1 MDRYLYE
8 EIRLN
13 MVRRARNFAVAS
25 LSCSIVMFTF
35 PPLAIVLGFFAI
47 LFAFLSKGY
56 RVKMDKEAVTAV
68 KFALVGIVIG
78 CGILFAG
85 IYKLATDEEYRND
98 VVSSV
103 DSSLYGETYKDTY
116 GVMPSEI
123 INKYFGGGADE

>member
-8 EIRLN
+8 ETRLN

-25 LSCSIVMFTF
+25 LSCSIILFNF

-68 KFALVGIVIG
+68 KFALAGIVIG
-78 CGILFAG
+78 CGVFFAY
-85 IYKLATDEEYRND
+85 IYRFATDEEYRNLITSD
-98 VVSSV
+98 MDSSV
-103 DSSLYGETYKDTY
+103 YAETYKDAY

-123 INKYFGGGADE
+123 INRYFGGGTDE